1 MPGVIDLLLVATGGS
16 LSTITLPTEAEVK
29 FGTPFG
35 EPGTL
40 TGQLVVPVLDDVLTT
55 ATAGAP
61 PVAGHYLA
69 PGVAVVKDGE
79 FFGVDSAEEGSY
91 VGGGGGGGVP
101 LIGDG
106 GLVG

>member
-1 MPGVIDLLLVATGGS
+1 MPGVTDLLLIATGGG
-16 LSTITLPTEAEVK
+16 LSTIT
-29 FGTPFG
+29 
-35 EPGTL
+35 
-40 TGQLVVPVLDDVLTT
+40 LDDVLTT
-55 ATAGAP
+55 ATVGASP
-61 PVAGHYLA
+61 AAGHYLA

-106 GLVG
+106 GLIG